1 VQVKERL
8 MQQLASI
15 DMVDLEAR
23 IDRILS
29 IDPAAD
35 ARLRSAASQ
44 PHLPQPLHS
53 ATAAGLGGSGVSFSR
68 VAALASGGSA
78 PAPAAGPSRPALAAV
93 ALPAASGGRD
103 SAAKELFPTWPRVSN
118 AHAVG
123 GQQY

>member
-1 VQVKERL
+1 

-44 PHLPQPLHS
+44 PHQQQPPQHS
-53 ATAAGLGGSGVSFSR
+53 ARSAVAAGLGGSGVSFSR
-68 VAALASGGSA
+68 VAPLSSGGLA
-78 PAPAAGPSRPALAAV
+78 PAPAAGLSRPALAAV
-93 ALPAASGGRD
+93 ALPAVAGGRD
-103 SAAKELFPTWPRVSN
+103 SAAKELFPAGGRDFSAP
-118 AHAVG
+118 AVG